1 MINAIILSGDKNE
14 SLSGGYTKA
23 LARIKD
29 RYMIEYVVEALLQ
42 SATIGE
48 IAVVGPATRLREC
61 LGDRVSYIVE
71 GADDLIDN
79 TLVGVALF
87 MDQPRVL
94 VLTCDIPYLTPEA
107 VDHFITES
115 EKTGADLCYP
125 IVTRESNEIKYPGT
139 KRTYTKLRDGTFTGG
154 NMFYVNPRVV
164 EGSAGLARRLVG
176 YRKKPWKMCSVLG
189 WDFVLRLLSGKLS
202 IAEVEERMS
211 ALLGIKLAAIISPY
225 PEVGNDVDKESD
237 LMLAR
242 EYMEKIG

>member
-1 MINAIILSGDKNE
+1 
-14 SLSGGYTKA
+14 
-23 LARIKD
+23 
-29 RYMIEYVVEALLQ
+29 MIEYVVEALHR

-48 IAVVGPATRLREC
+48 IAVVGPTIRLREC

-71 GADDLIDN
+71 GMGDLIDN
-79 TLVGVALF
+79 TLLGAALF

-115 EKTGADLCYP
+115 EKAGADLCYP
-125 IVTRESNEIKYPGT
+125 IVTRESNELKYPGT
-139 KRTYTKLRDGTFTGG
+139 KRTYAKLKDGTFTGG
-154 NMFYVNPRVV
+154 NMFYINPRVV
-164 EGSAGLARRLVG
+164 EGSADLARRLVG

-189 WDFVLRLLSGKLS
+189 WDFVLRLLSGNLS